1 MDKKTDKLLWPLLDF
16 ASYLD
21 DAKPIE
27 GTLINGSIREMF
39 NYQTELDIVPDEY
52 IEALGEVMMLKV
64 KKEFTLPNG
73 KKVSRERPL
82 YPYGTYKIG
91 DDVLIVNDYT
101 LSDNIRQLVSLIE
114 EEDSFTKC
122 YLGGTK
128 RSADGEVTR

>member
-1 MDKKTDKLLWPLLDF
+1 MDKKTDELLWPLLDF

-21 DAKPIE
+21 EAKPIE
-27 GTLINGSIREMF
+27 GTFVDGKIREMF
-39 NYQTELDIVPDEY
+39 NYPAEVNIVPDEY

-122 YLGGTK
+122 YLEGK
-128 RSADGEVTR
+128 KEKE